1 MHELGHLH
9 TGALHK
15 VSSPF
20 QLIEQNEYRADAD
33 SFKRYLPPDELKNAM
48 RNGYTTPWELAD
60 YFNLDE
66 EYIQKALDYWAQC
79 RGVNF
84 NE

>member
-1 MHELGHLH
+1 
-9 TGALHK
+9 
-15 VSSPF
+15 
-20 QLIEQNEYRADAD
+20 
-33 SFKRYLPPDELKNAM
+33 M